1 MSRRS
6 HNCGRLRGLVLL
18 LGSTLLAPLASA
30 LILAGGSAVQSAPP
44 ADDPG
49 WANVVSPNGCSGV
62 YLGNRWVLTA
72 GHVGAGSIAVGA
84 STYAVQPGSAIRLRA
99 ADGTGDTDL
108 TLFRLAADPGL
119 PAVSIIEAPLPA
131 DTAVT
136 MIGYGRTRGATVS
149 YDTSWGLGGVP
160 VAHSGY
166 LWGAPA
172 KNWGTNRIAG
182 SPIADPGYGYGA
194 VVVYE
199 TDFSSGQGAADDE
212 AQAAVYDS
220 GGGVFAKVG
229 GSWMVAGIMVAVSS
243 EAGQPAD
250 TALFGNATY
259 AMELSVYRPQIEAVR
274 PLSAG
279 YDVWQYAHFRGTAS
293 EASADPDGDGFSNLE
308 EYAYGLDPQV
318 QNAASA
324 APQIALASYADG
336 RALTATFAC
345 NTAATDVALVVET
358 SDDLVTWTSAA
369 GATEIV
375 STTALGDNIE
385 RIVVRDRETTTSAPR
400 RFLRVRVTR

>member
-1 MSRRS
+1 M
-6 HNCGRLRGLVLL
+6 
-18 LGSTLLAPLASA
+18 LAPFASA
-30 LILAGGSAVQSAPP
+30 LILAGGSAVQPAPP

-119 PAVSIIEAPLPA
+119 PSVSIIEAPLPA

-136 MIGYGRTRGATVS
+136 MIGYGRTRGVAVS
-149 YDTSWGLGGVP
+149 YDANWVLGGVP
-160 VAHSGY
+160 AVHTGY
-166 LWGAPA
+166 LWGATA

-182 SPIADPGYGYGA
+182 SPIADSGYGYGA

-199 TDFSSGQGAADDE
+199 TDFSTFGQGATADE
-212 AQAAVYDS
+212 AQAAIYDS
-220 GGGVFAKVG
+220 GGAVFAKVG
-229 GSWMVAGIMVAVSS
+229 DVWMLAGIMVAVSS

-259 AMELSVYRPQIEAVR
+259 AMELSLYRPQIEAVR

-279 YDVWQYAHFRGTAS
+279 YDLWQYAHFRGSVSDAT
-293 EASADPDGDGFSNLE
+293 ADPDGDGLSNLE

-324 APQIALASYADG
+324 APQIALASHADG
-336 RALTATFAC
+336 SALTATFTRNA
-345 NTAATDVALVVET
+345 AATDVTLVVEA
-358 SDDLVTWTSAA
+358 SDDLVTWTSGA
-369 GATEIV
+369 GVTSTVSATDLGNNVERLVIRDLATTY
-375 STTALGDNIE
+375 TTA
-385 RIVVRDRETTTSAPR
+385 R